1 MKQLFIRGIGH
12 SHPSNIITNQ
22 FLSDLNIGSDNNWI
36 VDRVGIRERRSI
48 LDLNHIKNTKNL
60 DRNLNLLK
68 IRESTNSLVNDAFTM
83 AITRSNISVKEIDLV
98 IAGSCTPTNLIP
110 SDAATYAKHL
120 GINAPAID
128 FNSACSSWT
137 AGIHFLRSLS
147 DYKNILLINCEIP
160 TAHVSYEDRKNCVL
174 VGDACA
180 ATILSRYEGEFF
192 IEESVFES
200 NPDGC
205 EKVVLPING
214 FFDQDGPVVQ
224 KFAITHMAALYKR
237 LNFNSSSFIGHQA
250 NARALESV
258 VLRCDIK
265 SHASNIELFG
275 NTFSAGAAT
284 VLSQNYYDN
293 KLDNLVIATVGSG
306 LSWGAV
312 RLNRNWK
319 QGINK

>member
-1 MKQLFIRGIGH
+1 
-12 SHPSNIITNQ
+12 
-22 FLSDLNIGSDNNWI
+22 
-36 VDRVGIRERRSI
+36 
-48 LDLNHIKNTKNL
+48 
-60 DRNLNLLK
+60 
-68 IRESTNSLVNDAFTM
+68 
-83 AITRSNISVKEIDLV
+83 
-98 IAGSCTPTNLIP
+98 
-110 SDAATYAKHL
+110 
-120 GINAPAID
+120 
-128 FNSACSSWT
+128 
-137 AGIHFLRSLS
+137 
-147 DYKNILLINCEIP
+147 
-160 TAHVSYEDRKNCVL
+160 
-174 VGDACA
+174 
-180 ATILSRYEGEFF
+180 
-192 IEESVFES
+192 
-200 NPDGC
+200 
-205 EKVVLPING
+205 
-214 FFDQDGPVVQ
+214 
-224 KFAITHMAALYKR
+224 MAALYKR